1 MRPRSFVYN
10 VEEIFQKTLLV
21 CIVDLIAISV
31 RFRTAEFQL
40 T

>member
-1 MRPRSFVYN
+1 MRRSVCNF
-10 VEEIFQKTLLV
+10 EEIFQKTPSV
-21 CIVDLIAISV
+21 CIVDLIAIYV